1 MRKQIIKDKQDLTFL
16 SWTKIRNSS
25 GTAGSFFKAYTEIG
39 NKKTYY
45 KLSNYDMRNGI
56 TGHECVN
63 EIIAARLLDIL
74 DIPHLNYNLIYADI
88 VIDGN
93 KHTTYVCLSEDFKKP
108 GDSKIALDIYYQM
121 ERLDN
126 ETPLEFCI
134 RQGWEDYIYKMLLV
148 DFLILN
154 RDRHGANIE
163 VLRNSRSK
171 TIRLAD
177 LFDHGLSLIFS
188 AATIADIC
196 GVDVMEDKPV
206 QCFVGSKS
214 ARDNLSIIP
223 PNYNLNIKELKEQD
237 REYIFKDID
246 GIMPQQWQDKAWEM
260 IWKRWRYY
268 ESVCNKR

>member
-1 MRKQIIKDKQDLTFL
+1 MSRQIIKDKQDLTFL

-93 KHTTYVCLSEDFKKP
+93 KHTTYVCSSEDFKKP

-214 ARDNLSIIP
+214 ARDNLNIIP

>member
-93 KHTTYVCLSEDFKKP
+93 KHTTYVCSSEDFKKP

-214 ARDNLSIIP
+214 ARDNLNIIP